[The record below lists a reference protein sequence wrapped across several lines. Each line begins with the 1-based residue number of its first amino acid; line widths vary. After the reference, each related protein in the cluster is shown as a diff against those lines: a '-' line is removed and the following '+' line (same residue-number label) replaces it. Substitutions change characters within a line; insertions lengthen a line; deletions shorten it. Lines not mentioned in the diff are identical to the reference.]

1 MLYFFV
7 IFKKAID
14 KLTSIDMI
22 QLNIYQHQIENN
34 EQKDTEWIIWRGRRQ
49 DITGMILIIFFPRHV
64 VLRIWQYMWS

>member
-1 MLYFFV
+1 LLYFFV

-34 EQKDTEWIIWRGRRQ
+34 EQKNTEWIIWRGRRQ
-49 DITGMILIIFFPRHV
+49 DITGTILVIFSPDTLF
-64 VLRIWQYMWS
+64 